1 MQALMWPVIL
11 PYADVQ
17 GTDRRFTV
25 RRTQM
30 SAFMYIFFHYLLIMF
45 IDLTLDGREIGKSG
59 LLTHQVNVFLQSVVM
74 IGWSFYKIFQLS
86 KYNYYEKVH

>member
-1 MQALMWPVIL
+1 
-11 PYADVQ
+11 
-17 GTDRRFTV
+17 
-25 RRTQM
+25 
-30 SAFMYIFFHYLLIMF
+30 MF